1 MDSTANA
8 ITSPQEVFNKQNR
21 KLSML
26 KPTKDISL
34 PKMSTE
40 LEVYRSHMN
49 VEEYKKLKKIIYQQA
64 EL

>member
-8 ITSPQEVFNKQNR
+8 ITSPQAVFNKQNR
-21 KLSML
+21 NYSLL
-26 KPTKDISL
+26 KPSKDISL
-34 PKMSTE
+34 PQMNTE
-40 LEVYRSHMN
+40 LEVYRSRMN

>member
-1 MDSTANA
+1 MDSTDNA

-34 PKMSTE
+34 PQMNTE
-40 LEVYRSHMN
+40 LEVYRSRMK

>member
-21 KLSML
+21 KYSML
-26 KPTKDISL
+26 KPSKDISL
-34 PKMSTE
+34 PQMNTE
-40 LEVYRSHMN
+40 LEVYRSRMN

>member
-34 PKMSTE
+34 PQMNTE
-40 LEVYRSHMN
+40 LEVYRSRMN